1 MKTTALALL
10 TVSLI
15 LPLSACSEINSPQNS
30 RATDSIGSCPASPNC
45 VSSDAT
51 DKKHLIQPFQLAT
64 TAEKAWPIVIEVIM
78 QLPRSNIVRQTDS
91 FLAVECRS
99 AVFGFV
105 DDLKLQL
112 RVSEGIIAVY
122 SASRIGYSDF
132 GVNRD
137 RIEVLRAALIK
148 RGVLK

>member
-1 MKTTALALL
+1 MKAAALALL
-10 TVSLI
+10 SASL
-15 LPLSACSEINSPQNS
+15 LTLSACTPQS
-30 RATDSIGSCPASPNC
+30 SHATGNIEPCPTSPNC

-51 DKKHLIQPFQLAT
+51 DKNHFILPFQLT
-64 TAEKAWPIVIEVIM
+64 TSAEKAWPIVIEVIM
-78 QLPRSNIVRQTDS
+78 ALPRSNIIQQTDD
-91 FLAVECRS
+91 FLDVECRS

-112 RVSEGIIAVY
+112 RVSEGLIAVY

-148 RGVLK
+148 RGVIK

>member
-1 MKTTALALL
+1 MKKATLASLS
-10 TVSLI
+10 VSLI
-15 LPLSACSEINSPQNS
+15 LSLSACSEINSPP
-30 RATDSIGSCPASPNC
+30 TTGGIEPCPASPNC
-45 VSSDAT
+45 VSSDAS
-51 DKKHLIQPFQLAT
+51 DKNHLILPLQLAT

-78 QLPRSNIVRQTDS
+78 QFPRSNIVRQTDN
-91 FLAVECRS
+91 FLDVEYRS

-112 RVSEGIIAVY
+112 RASKGIIAVY

-137 RIEVLRAALIK
+137 RIELLRAALIK
-148 RGVLK
+148 RGAVK